1 LSENEQ
7 LKILDGLSTKNKKR
21 IGEWL
26 DTILDLLQDKL
37 SKGELTGNKYFPY
50 RKNKTF
56 LRLPEFTF
64 ELTDNAVKTLE
75 RLKRYKHKLEQL

>member
-1 LSENEQ
+1 MPIFNSNKSERLSYN
-7 LKILDGLSTKNKKR
+7 
-21 IGEWL
+21 
-26 DTILDLLQDKL
+26 ILDLLQDKL

-64 ELTDNAVKTLE
+64 ELTDNAEKTLE